1 VTSDRR
7 TGVVSRPARATTL
20 PATTND
26 SAGGEFLAGP
36 ETVIAQWR
44 EEAHQQPDQEQNN
57 DDQEDHPYG
66 IAPGNSDAGINGR
79 SSTAAKEE

>member
-1 VTSDRR
+1 MTSDRR

-26 SAGGEFLAGP
+26 SAVGEFLAGP

-44 EEAHQQPDQEQNN
+44 EEAHGHPDQEQNN
-57 DDQEDHPYG
+57 DDQKDQLDWITP
-66 IAPGNSDAGINGR
+66 
-79 SSTAAKEE
+79 